1 MEAMHWIRLSVL
13 VVVFALLQSSL
24 IGAIG
29 ITTHHI
35 QPSLFVILL
44 IYVAVHSTP
53 TDAIGISF
61 LIGLVADLFG
71 SAVGPQVIAFGVVGT
86 LIAELRYVVRLRE
99 MPQQMLAAFVAGTL
113 TAGIALLLYPL
124 KGQPGPPTSTAI
136 LLGQAL
142 YSAVLY
148 PLVSWP
154 LDFVVRMRRRRALSP

>member
-24 IGAIG
+24 IGVIG

-35 QPSLFVILL
+35 RPSLFVILL

-53 TDAIGISF
+53 TDAIATSF

-71 SAVGPQVIAFGVVGT
+71 YAVGPQVIAFGVVGT
-86 LIAELRYVVRLRE
+86 LIAELRYFVMLRQ
-99 MPQQMLAAFVAGTL
+99 MPQQMLAAFVAGAL

-124 KGQPGPPTSTAI
+124 KGQSGPPTSLSV
-136 LLGQAL
+136 LLGQSL

-148 PLVSWP
+148 PFVSWP
-154 LDFVVRMRRRRALSP
+154 LDFVVRLRRRSALSP

>member
-24 IGAIG
+24 IGVIG

-35 QPSLFVILL
+35 RPSLFVILL
-44 IYVAVHSTP
+44 VYVAVHATP
-53 TDAIGISF
+53 TDAIATSF

-71 SAVGPQVIAFGVVGT
+71 SAVGPQVIAFGLVGA
-86 LIAELRYVVRLRE
+86 LIAELRYFVRLRQ
-99 MPQQMLAAFVAGTL
+99 MPQQMLAAFVAGAL

-124 KGQPGPPTSTAI
+124 KGQPGPPTSPAV
-136 LLGQAL
+136 LLGQPL

-148 PLVSWP
+148 PFVSWP
-154 LDFVVRMRRRRALSP
+154 LSFVVRLRRRKALGL

>member
-53 TDAIGISF
+53 TDAIATSF

-71 SAVGPQVIAFGVVGT
+71 YAVGPQVIAFGVVGT
-86 LIAELRYVVRLRE
+86 LIAELRYFVMLRQ
-99 MPQQMLAAFVAGTL
+99 MPQQMLAAFVGGAL

-124 KGQPGPPTSTAI
+124 KGQSGPPTSLSV
-136 LLGQAL
+136 LLGQSL
-142 YSAVLY
+142 YSAILY